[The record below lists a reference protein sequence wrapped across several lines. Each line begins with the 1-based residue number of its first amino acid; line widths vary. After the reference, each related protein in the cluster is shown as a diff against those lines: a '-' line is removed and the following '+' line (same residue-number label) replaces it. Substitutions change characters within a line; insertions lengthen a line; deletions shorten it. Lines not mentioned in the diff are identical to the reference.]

1 MRIDVWS
8 DVVCPWCYVG
18 KRRLDAALAGFAA
31 RDAVSVSWRAFE
43 LDPSAPRVRDP
54 SVSYAQRLA
63 RKYGK
68 SLAEAEAMVQRMTAV
83 GAADGL
89 DFHFERARSGNTFDA
104 HRVLQMAAGRGRQDA
119 VGERFFRGYFSE
131 GEAIGEPDALA
142 RLAADAGLDGAEVR
156 AMLAGDGWKDA
167 VRADEAEAADLGIHG
182 VPFFVIAGK
191 HAISG
196 AQAAPV
202 LLEALERAWAEEAE
216 SGSKSALS

>member
-18 KRRLDAALAGFAA
+18 KRRLDAALAGFAE

-54 SVSYAQRLA
+54 SISYAQRLA

-68 SLAEAEAMVQRMTAV
+68 SLAEAEAMVQRMTEV

-104 HRVLQMAAGRGRQDA
+104 HRVLQMAAERGRQEA
-119 VGERFFRGYFSE
+119 VGERLFRGYFTD
-131 GEAIGEPDALA
+131 GEAIGEADVLA
-142 RLAADAGLDGAEVR
+142 RLAAEAGLDAAEVR
-156 AMLAGDGWKDA
+156 AMLDGDAWKDG
-167 VRADEAEAADLGIHG
+167 VRADETEAADLGIHG
-182 VPFFVIAGK
+182 VPFFLIDGK
-191 HAISG
+191 YAISG
-196 AQAAPV
+196 AEAAPV
-202 LLEALERAWAEEAE
+202 LLGALERALAEEPE
-216 SGSKSALS
+216 SESTSTLP